1 MGPRREPMKRAWGS
15 LVMFIFSFLSYEP
28 LAIEIDSYANNATL
42 TNAVWTLMD
51 AVFPL
56 FWTLFI
62 ILWLVACLYFV
73 LKATT

>member
-1 MGPRREPMKRAWGS
+1 MKRAWGS
-15 LVMFIFSFLSYEP
+15 LVMFVFSFLSYEP
-28 LAIEIDSYANNATL
+28 LAIEIDAYASNATL
-42 TNAVWTLMD
+42 NNAVWTLMD
-51 AVFPL
+51 AVFPM